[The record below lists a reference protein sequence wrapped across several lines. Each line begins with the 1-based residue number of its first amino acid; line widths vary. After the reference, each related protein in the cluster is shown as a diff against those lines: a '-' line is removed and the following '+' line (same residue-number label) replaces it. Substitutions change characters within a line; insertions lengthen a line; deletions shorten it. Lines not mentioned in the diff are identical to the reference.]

1 MKCPVQ
7 HQDDDREQ
15 QGDDIPTIRTVL
27 GAKDG
32 ETTVY
37 AAMSAMEDARHVR
50 DIAAAYL
57 ELATMPGPPLPGH
70 DERLWRAEANLRTVL
85 DMLPETPRDE
95 RCRLRGLVAEYLRLF
110 EHDTPVVAT
119 LEQRQERALERL
131 LSALGARRAR

>member
-1 MKCPVQ
+1 MKCPVRL
-7 HQDDDREQ
+7 QDDDRER
-15 QGDDIPTIRTVL
+15 QGDDIPTIRAVL

-37 AAMSAMEDARHVR
+37 AAMSVMLHARHVR

-57 ELATMPGPPLPGH
+57 ELATMPGPRLPGR
-70 DERLWRAEANLRTVL
+70 DERIWRAEANLRTVL
-85 DMLPETPRDE
+85 DLLPETQEDE
-95 RCRLRGLVAEYLRLF
+95 RCRLRGLFAEYLRLF

-131 LSALGARRAR
+131 LSALGARAR